1 MKGGLLMELK
11 HYPQLTVE
19 KITGEHTK
27 FYPYKINWII
37 SQLPLNQDQKDNIIQ
52 DLTNY
57 FNNYQDDLITTAN
70 IYNQLIN
77 VLTNHN
83 YYKAKEQVKDYHQ
96 KIQHEFKQATN
107 PVHKIDQLREG
118 DKNITNEN
126 ANKDSRVYST
136 QRDLLAGS
144 ASRAI
149 GLSMLPPLVAKA
161 HQRGDIHWHDLDYSP
176 FTTETNCCLP
186 NFRDMLQNGFK
197 LGNAWV
203 SSPKSIEVAVTLIS
217 EIITSIAGSQYGGQ
231 SCNRLDEV
239 LAPYAKLN
247 YDKHLKEAE
256 DWVEPDKQE
265 NFAKKRTIHD
275 ITNAMQSLEYNI
287 NMMMSTQGQTPF
299 VTVNFGLGTSWIE
312 REIQKAILNV
322 RIKGL
327 GRERRTAV
335 FPKLVFTL
343 KKGINLNPSDPNYD
357 IKQLAI
363 KCSTRRIYPDIL
375 NYDNI
380 VKITGSFKSPMG
392 AVAGNEMITWKDF
405 NGTHI
410 TNFKTFWN
418 EMANRYQVKPQLTN
432 GDDYYID
439 IPDKDLLQIKDS
451 HTDQIKFVN
460 IKRIINNQGR
470 TWKRIKFNN
479 GRYIECTPDHPF
491 EIKGRGRIEAQ
502 DLHVGDQINTSLTVP
517 SLNHH
522 YFNNNIAWLLG
533 ILICDGCLNENTESI
548 VSYNI
553 VGENEIQDRIVHM
566 YPTEKLRYKEHHRG
580 KRGDYKEL
588 TIKDKWLENKATSL
602 FHGVTKNNRQIPT
615 EIFNATT
622 TEREYFM
629 AGMIDAD
636 GYINNNEMCQ
646 IGSTNK
652 SLALGQLLLAQSLG
666 FPARMYVNHYSKTN
680 PRAVRYRI
688 EFSPNQSLVQ
698 KIACQKKQNHFQSH
712 INMNDIPC
720 TIEQIDTVDS
730 TVIKERAYDVT
741 TESDYFDVSGIV
753 SHNCR
758 SFLQGWINPETG
770 KDEEDGR
777 MNLGVVT
784 VNLPRIALEAHGD
797 QDLFWEIFNER
808 MAICHQAL
816 KYRIARCK
824 QAKPENA
831 PILFEYGA
839 FGRLKPDEDVDK
851 LFRNSR
857 ATVSLGYI
865 GLYEVNTTFY
875 GPNWEH
881 NPKAHAF
888 AELITKRMH
897 DLCAKWEDAEGYHYS
912 LYSTP
917 QHLGAFTE

>member
-27 FYPYKINWII
+27 FYPYKLNWII
-37 SQLPLNQDQKDNIIQ
+37 SQLPLNQDQKDTVIQ

-405 NGTHI
+405 NGIHV

-418 EMANRYQVKPQLTN
+418 EMANRYQVKPQLTD

-439 IPDKDLLQIKDS
+439 IPNKDLIQIKDS
-451 HTDQIKFVN
+451 HTGQIKFVN

-491 EIKGRGRIEAQ
+491 EIKDRGRIEAQ
-502 DLHVGDQINTSLTVP
+502 DLHIGDQISYSIPMNSQQFNDNNHQGYCTV
-517 SLNHH
+517 
-522 YFNNNIAWLLG
+522 
-533 ILICDGCLNENTESI
+533 
-548 VSYNI
+548 
-553 VGENEIQDRIVHM
+553 
-566 YPTEKLRYKEHHRG
+566 
-580 KRGDYKEL
+580 
-588 TIKDKWLENKATSL
+588 
-602 FHGVTKNNRQIPT
+602 
-615 EIFNATT
+615 
-622 TEREYFM
+622 
-629 AGMIDAD
+629 
-636 GYINNNEMCQ
+636 
-646 IGSTNK
+646 
-652 SLALGQLLLAQSLG
+652 
-666 FPARMYVNHYSKTN
+666 
-680 PRAVRYRI
+680 
-688 EFSPNQSLVQ
+688 
-698 KIACQKKQNHFQSH
+698 
-712 INMNDIPC
+712 
-720 TIEQIDTVDS
+720 EQINTIDS

-741 TESDYFDVSGIV
+741 TKSDYFDVSGIV

-808 MAICHQAL
+808 MTICHQAL

-897 DLCAKWEDAEGYHYS
+897 DLCAKWEDEEGYHYS

>member
-1 MKGGLLMELK
+1 MELK
-11 HYPQLTVE
+11 HYPQLTIE

-77 VLTNHN
+77 ILTNHN

-256 DWVEPDKQE
+256 DWVEPNKQE
-265 NFAKKRTIHD
+265 NFAKKRTIND

-405 NGTHI
+405 NSVHV

-418 EMANRYQVKPQLTN
+418 EMANRYQVKPQLTD

-502 DLHVGDQINTSLTVP
+502 DLHIGDQISYSIPMNNQQFNDNNHQGYCTV
-517 SLNHH
+517 
-522 YFNNNIAWLLG
+522 
-533 ILICDGCLNENTESI
+533 
-548 VSYNI
+548 
-553 VGENEIQDRIVHM
+553 
-566 YPTEKLRYKEHHRG
+566 
-580 KRGDYKEL
+580 
-588 TIKDKWLENKATSL
+588 
-602 FHGVTKNNRQIPT
+602 
-615 EIFNATT
+615 
-622 TEREYFM
+622 
-629 AGMIDAD
+629 
-636 GYINNNEMCQ
+636 
-646 IGSTNK
+646 
-652 SLALGQLLLAQSLG
+652 
-666 FPARMYVNHYSKTN
+666 
-680 PRAVRYRI
+680 
-688 EFSPNQSLVQ
+688 
-698 KIACQKKQNHFQSH
+698 
-712 INMNDIPC
+712 
-720 TIEQIDTVDS
+720 EQIDTVDS

-816 KYRIARCK
+816 KYRITRCK

-897 DLCAKWEDAEGYHYS
+897 DLCAKWEDEEGYHYS

-917 QHLGAFTE
+917 AEKLTDTFAQDDIAKFGKIKDITDKEYYTNSFH

>member
-27 FYPYKINWII
+27 FYPYKLNWII
-37 SQLPLNQDQKDNIIQ
+37 SQLPLNQDQKDTIIQ

-57 FNNYQDDLITTAN
+57 FNNYQDDLIPTAN

-83 YYKAKEQVKDYHQ
+83 YYKAKEQVKKYHQ

-327 GRERRTAV
+327 GRERRTAG

-392 AVAGNEMITWKDF
+392 
-405 NGTHI
+405 
-410 TNFKTFWN
+410 
-418 EMANRYQVKPQLTN
+418 
-432 GDDYYID
+432 
-439 IPDKDLLQIKDS
+439 
-451 HTDQIKFVN
+451 
-460 IKRIINNQGR
+460 
-470 TWKRIKFNN
+470 
-479 GRYIECTPDHPF
+479 
-491 EIKGRGRIEAQ
+491 
-502 DLHVGDQINTSLTVP
+502 
-517 SLNHH
+517 
-522 YFNNNIAWLLG
+522 
-533 ILICDGCLNENTESI
+533 
-548 VSYNI
+548 
-553 VGENEIQDRIVHM
+553 
-566 YPTEKLRYKEHHRG
+566 
-580 KRGDYKEL
+580 
-588 TIKDKWLENKATSL
+588 
-602 FHGVTKNNRQIPT
+602 
-615 EIFNATT
+615 
-622 TEREYFM
+622 
-629 AGMIDAD
+629 
-636 GYINNNEMCQ
+636 
-646 IGSTNK
+646 
-652 SLALGQLLLAQSLG
+652 
-666 FPARMYVNHYSKTN
+666 
-680 PRAVRYRI
+680 
-688 EFSPNQSLVQ
+688 
-698 KIACQKKQNHFQSH
+698 
-712 INMNDIPC
+712 
-720 TIEQIDTVDS
+720 
-730 TVIKERAYDVT
+730 
-741 TESDYFDVSGIV
+741 
-753 SHNCR
+753 CR

-897 DLCAKWEDAEGYHYS
+897 DLCAKWEDEEGYHYS

>member
-1 MKGGLLMELK
+1 MELK

-27 FYPYKINWII
+27 FYPYKLNWII
-37 SQLPLNQDQKDNIIQ
+37 SQLPLNQDQKDTVIQ

-405 NGTHI
+405 NGIHV

-418 EMANRYQVKPQLTN
+418 EMANRYQVKPQLTD

-439 IPDKDLLQIKDS
+439 IPNKDLIQIKDS
-451 HTDQIKFVN
+451 HTGQIKFVN

-491 EIKGRGRIEAQ
+491 EIKDRGRIEAQ
-502 DLHVGDQINTSLTVP
+502 DLHIGDQISYSIPMNSQQFNDNNHQGYCTV
-517 SLNHH
+517 
-522 YFNNNIAWLLG
+522 
-533 ILICDGCLNENTESI
+533 
-548 VSYNI
+548 
-553 VGENEIQDRIVHM
+553 
-566 YPTEKLRYKEHHRG
+566 
-580 KRGDYKEL
+580 
-588 TIKDKWLENKATSL
+588 
-602 FHGVTKNNRQIPT
+602 
-615 EIFNATT
+615 
-622 TEREYFM
+622 
-629 AGMIDAD
+629 
-636 GYINNNEMCQ
+636 
-646 IGSTNK
+646 
-652 SLALGQLLLAQSLG
+652 
-666 FPARMYVNHYSKTN
+666 
-680 PRAVRYRI
+680 
-688 EFSPNQSLVQ
+688 
-698 KIACQKKQNHFQSH
+698 
-712 INMNDIPC
+712 
-720 TIEQIDTVDS
+720 EQINTIDS

-741 TESDYFDVSGIV
+741 TKSDYFDVSGIV

-808 MAICHQAL
+808 MTICHQAL

-897 DLCAKWEDAEGYHYS
+897 DLCAKWEDEEGYHYS

>member
-1 MKGGLLMELK
+1 MELK

-27 FYPYKINWII
+27 FYPYKLNWII

-83 YYKAKEQVKDYHQ
+83 YYKAKEQVKNYHQ

-343 KKGINLNPSDPNYD
+343 KKGVNLNPSDPNYD

-405 NGTHI
+405 NGVHV

-418 EMANRYQVKPQLTN
+418 EMANRYQVKPQLTD

-451 HTDQIKFVN
+451 HTGQIKFVN

-491 EIKGRGRIEAQ
+491 EIKDRGRIEAQ
-502 DLHVGDQINTSLTVP
+502 DLHIGDQIN
-517 SLNHH
+517 
-522 YFNNNIAWLLG
+522 Y
-533 ILICDGCLNENTESI
+533 SI
-548 VSYNI
+548 
-553 VGENEIQDRIVHM
+553 
-566 YPTEKLRYKEHHRG
+566 P
-580 KRGDYKEL
+580 
-588 TIKDKWLENKATSL
+588 
-602 FHGVTKNNRQIPT
+602 
-615 EIFNATT
+615 
-622 TEREYFM
+622 
-629 AGMIDAD
+629 
-636 GYINNNEMCQ
+636 
-646 IGSTNK
+646 
-652 SLALGQLLLAQSLG
+652 
-666 FPARMYVNHYSKTN
+666 
-680 PRAVRYRI
+680 
-688 EFSPNQSLVQ
+688 
-698 KIACQKKQNHFQSH
+698 
-712 INMNDIPC
+712 MNDQQFNDNNHQGYC
-720 TIEQIDTVDS
+720 TVEQIDTVDS

-741 TESDYFDVSGIV
+741 TKSDYFDVSGIV

-888 AELITKRMH
+888 AELITKKMH
-897 DLCAKWEDAEGYHYS
+897 DLCAKWEDEEGYHYS

>member
-1 MKGGLLMELK
+1 MELK

-265 NFAKKRTIHD
+265 NFAKKRTVND

-392 AVAGNEMITWKDF
+392 
-405 NGTHI
+405 
-410 TNFKTFWN
+410 
-418 EMANRYQVKPQLTN
+418 
-432 GDDYYID
+432 
-439 IPDKDLLQIKDS
+439 
-451 HTDQIKFVN
+451 
-460 IKRIINNQGR
+460 
-470 TWKRIKFNN
+470 
-479 GRYIECTPDHPF
+479 
-491 EIKGRGRIEAQ
+491 
-502 DLHVGDQINTSLTVP
+502 
-517 SLNHH
+517 
-522 YFNNNIAWLLG
+522 
-533 ILICDGCLNENTESI
+533 
-548 VSYNI
+548 
-553 VGENEIQDRIVHM
+553 
-566 YPTEKLRYKEHHRG
+566 
-580 KRGDYKEL
+580 
-588 TIKDKWLENKATSL
+588 
-602 FHGVTKNNRQIPT
+602 
-615 EIFNATT
+615 
-622 TEREYFM
+622 
-629 AGMIDAD
+629 
-636 GYINNNEMCQ
+636 
-646 IGSTNK
+646 
-652 SLALGQLLLAQSLG
+652 
-666 FPARMYVNHYSKTN
+666 
-680 PRAVRYRI
+680 
-688 EFSPNQSLVQ
+688 
-698 KIACQKKQNHFQSH
+698 
-712 INMNDIPC
+712 
-720 TIEQIDTVDS
+720 
-730 TVIKERAYDVT
+730 
-741 TESDYFDVSGIV
+741 
-753 SHNCR
+753 CR

-808 MAICHQAL
+808 MAICHQAI

>member
-1 MKGGLLMELK
+1 MKGGSLMELK

-57 FNNYQDDLITTAN
+57 FNNYQDELITTAN

-410 TNFKTFWN
+410 TKFKTFWN
-418 EMANRYQVKPQLTN
+418 EMANRYQVKTQLTD

-491 EIKGRGRIEAQ
+491 EINGRGRIEAQ
-502 DLHVGDQINTSLTVP
+502 DLHVGDQISYSIPMNNQQFNDN
-517 SLNHH
+517 NH
-522 YFNNNIAWLLG
+522 
-533 ILICDGCLNENTESI
+533 
-548 VSYNI
+548 
-553 VGENEIQDRIVHM
+553 Q
-566 YPTEKLRYKEHHRG
+566 
-580 KRGDYKEL
+580 
-588 TIKDKWLENKATSL
+588 
-602 FHGVTKNNRQIPT
+602 
-615 EIFNATT
+615 
-622 TEREYFM
+622 
-629 AGMIDAD
+629 
-636 GYINNNEMCQ
+636 GY
-646 IGSTNK
+646 
-652 SLALGQLLLAQSLG
+652 
-666 FPARMYVNHYSKTN
+666 
-680 PRAVRYRI
+680 
-688 EFSPNQSLVQ
+688 
-698 KIACQKKQNHFQSH
+698 
-712 INMNDIPC
+712 C

-816 KYRIARCK
+816 KYRISRCK

-897 DLCAKWEDAEGYHYS
+897 DLCAKWEDEEGYHYS

>member
-1 MKGGLLMELK
+1 MELK

-27 FYPYKINWII
+27 FYPYKLNWII
-37 SQLPLNQDQKDNIIQ
+37 SQIPLNQDQKDTVIQ

-392 AVAGNEMITWKDF
+392 
-405 NGTHI
+405 
-410 TNFKTFWN
+410 
-418 EMANRYQVKPQLTN
+418 
-432 GDDYYID
+432 
-439 IPDKDLLQIKDS
+439 
-451 HTDQIKFVN
+451 
-460 IKRIINNQGR
+460 
-470 TWKRIKFNN
+470 
-479 GRYIECTPDHPF
+479 
-491 EIKGRGRIEAQ
+491 
-502 DLHVGDQINTSLTVP
+502 
-517 SLNHH
+517 
-522 YFNNNIAWLLG
+522 
-533 ILICDGCLNENTESI
+533 
-548 VSYNI
+548 
-553 VGENEIQDRIVHM
+553 
-566 YPTEKLRYKEHHRG
+566 
-580 KRGDYKEL
+580 
-588 TIKDKWLENKATSL
+588 
-602 FHGVTKNNRQIPT
+602 
-615 EIFNATT
+615 
-622 TEREYFM
+622 
-629 AGMIDAD
+629 
-636 GYINNNEMCQ
+636 
-646 IGSTNK
+646 
-652 SLALGQLLLAQSLG
+652 
-666 FPARMYVNHYSKTN
+666 
-680 PRAVRYRI
+680 
-688 EFSPNQSLVQ
+688 
-698 KIACQKKQNHFQSH
+698 
-712 INMNDIPC
+712 
-720 TIEQIDTVDS
+720 
-730 TVIKERAYDVT
+730 
-741 TESDYFDVSGIV
+741 
-753 SHNCR
+753 CR

-831 PILFEYGA
+831 PTLFEYGA

-897 DLCAKWEDAEGYHYS
+897 DLCAKWEDEEGYHYS

>member
-1 MKGGLLMELK
+1 MELK

-27 FYPYKINWII
+27 FYPYKLNWII
-37 SQLPLNQDQKDNIIQ
+37 SQLPLNQDQKDTVIQ

-343 KKGINLNPSDPNYD
+343 KKGVNLNPSDPNYD

-405 NGTHI
+405 NGVHV

-418 EMANRYQVKPQLTN
+418 EMANRYQVKPQLTD

-451 HTDQIKFVN
+451 HTGQLKFVN

-491 EIKGRGRIEAQ
+491 EIKDRGRIEAQ
-502 DLHVGDQINTSLTVP
+502 DLHIGDQISYSIPMNSQQFNDN
-517 SLNHH
+517 NH
-522 YFNNNIAWLLG
+522 
-533 ILICDGCLNENTESI
+533 
-548 VSYNI
+548 
-553 VGENEIQDRIVHM
+553 Q
-566 YPTEKLRYKEHHRG
+566 
-580 KRGDYKEL
+580 
-588 TIKDKWLENKATSL
+588 
-602 FHGVTKNNRQIPT
+602 
-615 EIFNATT
+615 
-622 TEREYFM
+622 
-629 AGMIDAD
+629 
-636 GYINNNEMCQ
+636 GY
-646 IGSTNK
+646 
-652 SLALGQLLLAQSLG
+652 
-666 FPARMYVNHYSKTN
+666 
-680 PRAVRYRI
+680 
-688 EFSPNQSLVQ
+688 
-698 KIACQKKQNHFQSH
+698 
-712 INMNDIPC
+712 C

-730 TVIKERAYDVT
+730 AVIKERAYDVT

-897 DLCAKWEDAEGYHYS
+897 DLCAKWEDEEGYHYS

>member
-1 MKGGLLMELK
+1 MELK

-37 SQLPLNQDQKDNIIQ
+37 SQLPLSQDQKDNIIQ

-363 KCSTRRIYPDIL
+363 KCSTCRIYPDIL

-405 NGTHI
+405 NGVHI

-451 HTDQIKFVN
+451 HTGQIKFVN

-491 EIKGRGRIEAQ
+491 EINGRGRIEAQ
-502 DLHVGDQINTSLTVP
+502 DLHIGDQISYSIPMNNQQFNDN
-517 SLNHH
+517 NH
-522 YFNNNIAWLLG
+522 
-533 ILICDGCLNENTESI
+533 
-548 VSYNI
+548 
-553 VGENEIQDRIVHM
+553 Q
-566 YPTEKLRYKEHHRG
+566 
-580 KRGDYKEL
+580 
-588 TIKDKWLENKATSL
+588 
-602 FHGVTKNNRQIPT
+602 
-615 EIFNATT
+615 
-622 TEREYFM
+622 
-629 AGMIDAD
+629 
-636 GYINNNEMCQ
+636 GY
-646 IGSTNK
+646 
-652 SLALGQLLLAQSLG
+652 
-666 FPARMYVNHYSKTN
+666 
-680 PRAVRYRI
+680 
-688 EFSPNQSLVQ
+688 
-698 KIACQKKQNHFQSH
+698 
-712 INMNDIPC
+712 C

-741 TESDYFDVSGIV
+741 TESDYFDVSSIV

-784 VNLPRIALEAHGD
+784 VNLPRIALEAHGN

-897 DLCAKWEDAEGYHYS
+897 DLCAKWEDEEGYHYS

-917 QHLGAFTE
+917 QHLGGFTE

>member
-1 MKGGLLMELK
+1 MELK

-37 SQLPLNQDQKDNIIQ
+37 SQLPLSQDQKDNIIQ

-405 NGTHI
+405 NGVHI

-451 HTDQIKFVN
+451 HTGQIKFVN

-491 EIKGRGRIEAQ
+491 EINGRGRIEAQ
-502 DLHVGDQINTSLTVP
+502 DLHIGDQISYSIPMNNQQFNDN
-517 SLNHH
+517 NH
-522 YFNNNIAWLLG
+522 
-533 ILICDGCLNENTESI
+533 
-548 VSYNI
+548 
-553 VGENEIQDRIVHM
+553 Q
-566 YPTEKLRYKEHHRG
+566 
-580 KRGDYKEL
+580 
-588 TIKDKWLENKATSL
+588 
-602 FHGVTKNNRQIPT
+602 
-615 EIFNATT
+615 
-622 TEREYFM
+622 
-629 AGMIDAD
+629 
-636 GYINNNEMCQ
+636 GY
-646 IGSTNK
+646 
-652 SLALGQLLLAQSLG
+652 
-666 FPARMYVNHYSKTN
+666 
-680 PRAVRYRI
+680 
-688 EFSPNQSLVQ
+688 
-698 KIACQKKQNHFQSH
+698 
-712 INMNDIPC
+712 C

-730 TVIKERAYDVT
+730 TVIKKRAYDVT
-741 TESDYFDVSGIV
+741 TESDYFDVSSIV

-784 VNLPRIALEAHGD
+784 VNLPRIALEAHGN

-897 DLCAKWEDAEGYHYS
+897 DLCAKWEDKEGYHYS

>member
-1 MKGGLLMELK
+1 MELK

-27 FYPYKINWII
+27 FYPYKLNWVI

-77 VLTNHN
+77 TLTNHN
-83 YYKAKEQVKDYHQ
+83 YYKAKKQVKDYHQ

-343 KKGINLNPSDPNYD
+343 KKGVNLNPSDPNYD

-405 NGTHI
+405 NGVHV

-418 EMANRYQVKPQLTN
+418 EMANHYQVKPQLTD

-451 HTDQIKFVN
+451 HTGQIKFVN

-491 EIKGRGRIEAQ
+491 EIKDRGRIEAQ
-502 DLHVGDQINTSLTVP
+502 DLHIGDQIN
-517 SLNHH
+517 
-522 YFNNNIAWLLG
+522 Y
-533 ILICDGCLNENTESI
+533 SI
-548 VSYNI
+548 
-553 VGENEIQDRIVHM
+553 
-566 YPTEKLRYKEHHRG
+566 P
-580 KRGDYKEL
+580 
-588 TIKDKWLENKATSL
+588 
-602 FHGVTKNNRQIPT
+602 
-615 EIFNATT
+615 
-622 TEREYFM
+622 
-629 AGMIDAD
+629 
-636 GYINNNEMCQ
+636 
-646 IGSTNK
+646 
-652 SLALGQLLLAQSLG
+652 
-666 FPARMYVNHYSKTN
+666 
-680 PRAVRYRI
+680 
-688 EFSPNQSLVQ
+688 
-698 KIACQKKQNHFQSH
+698 
-712 INMNDIPC
+712 MNDQQFNDNNHQGYC

-897 DLCAKWEDAEGYHYS
+897 DLCAKWEDEEGYHYS

-917 QHLGAFTE
+917 HHLGAFTE

>member
-1 MKGGLLMELK
+1 MELK

-27 FYPYKINWII
+27 FYPYKLNWII
-37 SQLPLNQDQKDNIIQ
+37 SQIPLNQDQKDTVIQ

-405 NGTHI
+405 NGAHV

-418 EMANRYQVKPQLTN
+418 EMANRYQVKPQLTD

-451 HTDQIKFVN
+451 HTGQIKFVN

-491 EIKGRGRIEAQ
+491 EIKDRGRIEAQ
-502 DLHVGDQINTSLTVP
+502 DLHVGDQISYSIPMNNQQFNDN
-517 SLNHH
+517 NH
-522 YFNNNIAWLLG
+522 
-533 ILICDGCLNENTESI
+533 
-548 VSYNI
+548 
-553 VGENEIQDRIVHM
+553 Q
-566 YPTEKLRYKEHHRG
+566 
-580 KRGDYKEL
+580 
-588 TIKDKWLENKATSL
+588 
-602 FHGVTKNNRQIPT
+602 
-615 EIFNATT
+615 
-622 TEREYFM
+622 
-629 AGMIDAD
+629 
-636 GYINNNEMCQ
+636 GY
-646 IGSTNK
+646 
-652 SLALGQLLLAQSLG
+652 
-666 FPARMYVNHYSKTN
+666 
-680 PRAVRYRI
+680 
-688 EFSPNQSLVQ
+688 
-698 KIACQKKQNHFQSH
+698 
-712 INMNDIPC
+712 C

-897 DLCAKWEDAEGYHYS
+897 DLCAKWEDEEGYHYS

>member
-1 MKGGLLMELK
+1 MKGGFLMEIK

-27 FYPYKINWII
+27 FYPYKLNWII

-405 NGTHI
+405 NGVHV

-418 EMANRYQVKPQLTN
+418 EMANRYQVKPQLTD

-451 HTDQIKFVN
+451 HTGQIKFVN

-491 EIKGRGRIEAQ
+491 EIKDRGRIEAQ
-502 DLHVGDQINTSLTVP
+502 DLHIGDQINYSIPMNNQQFNDNNHQGYCTV
-517 SLNHH
+517 
-522 YFNNNIAWLLG
+522 
-533 ILICDGCLNENTESI
+533 
-548 VSYNI
+548 
-553 VGENEIQDRIVHM
+553 
-566 YPTEKLRYKEHHRG
+566 
-580 KRGDYKEL
+580 
-588 TIKDKWLENKATSL
+588 
-602 FHGVTKNNRQIPT
+602 
-615 EIFNATT
+615 
-622 TEREYFM
+622 
-629 AGMIDAD
+629 
-636 GYINNNEMCQ
+636 
-646 IGSTNK
+646 
-652 SLALGQLLLAQSLG
+652 
-666 FPARMYVNHYSKTN
+666 
-680 PRAVRYRI
+680 
-688 EFSPNQSLVQ
+688 
-698 KIACQKKQNHFQSH
+698 
-712 INMNDIPC
+712 
-720 TIEQIDTVDS
+720 EQIDTVDS

-784 VNLPRIALEAHGD
+784 VNLPRIALEAHGN

-897 DLCAKWEDAEGYHYS
+897 DLCTKWEAEEGYHYS

-917 QHLGAFTE
+917 AEKLTDTFAQDDIAKFGKIKDITDKEYYTNSFH

>member
-27 FYPYKINWII
+27 FYPYKLNWII

-57 FNNYQDDLITTAN
+57 FNNYQDDLVTTAN

-405 NGTHI
+405 NGIHI

-418 EMANRYQVKPQLTN
+418 EMANRYQVKPQLTD

-451 HTDQIKFVN
+451 HTGQIKFVN

-491 EIKGRGRIEAQ
+491 EIKDRGRIEAQ
-502 DLHVGDQINTSLTVP
+502 DLYISDQISYSIPMNNQQFNDN
-517 SLNHH
+517 NH
-522 YFNNNIAWLLG
+522 
-533 ILICDGCLNENTESI
+533 
-548 VSYNI
+548 
-553 VGENEIQDRIVHM
+553 Q
-566 YPTEKLRYKEHHRG
+566 
-580 KRGDYKEL
+580 
-588 TIKDKWLENKATSL
+588 
-602 FHGVTKNNRQIPT
+602 
-615 EIFNATT
+615 
-622 TEREYFM
+622 
-629 AGMIDAD
+629 
-636 GYINNNEMCQ
+636 GY
-646 IGSTNK
+646 
-652 SLALGQLLLAQSLG
+652 
-666 FPARMYVNHYSKTN
+666 
-680 PRAVRYRI
+680 
-688 EFSPNQSLVQ
+688 
-698 KIACQKKQNHFQSH
+698 
-712 INMNDIPC
+712 C

-897 DLCAKWEDAEGYHYS
+897 DLCAKWEDEEGYHYS

>member
-83 YYKAKEQVKDYHQ
+83 YYKAKEQVKNYHQ

-327 GRERRTAV
+327 GRERRTTV

-357 IKQLAI
+357 IKKLAI

-405 NGTHI
+405 NDVHV

-418 EMANRYQVKPQLTN
+418 EMANRYQVKPQLTD

-451 HTDQIKFVN
+451 HTGQIKFVN

-491 EIKGRGRIEAQ
+491 EIKDRGRIEAQ
-502 DLHVGDQINTSLTVP
+502 DLHIGDQISYSIPMNSQQFNDN
-517 SLNHH
+517 NH
-522 YFNNNIAWLLG
+522 
-533 ILICDGCLNENTESI
+533 
-548 VSYNI
+548 
-553 VGENEIQDRIVHM
+553 Q
-566 YPTEKLRYKEHHRG
+566 
-580 KRGDYKEL
+580 
-588 TIKDKWLENKATSL
+588 
-602 FHGVTKNNRQIPT
+602 
-615 EIFNATT
+615 
-622 TEREYFM
+622 
-629 AGMIDAD
+629 
-636 GYINNNEMCQ
+636 GY
-646 IGSTNK
+646 
-652 SLALGQLLLAQSLG
+652 
-666 FPARMYVNHYSKTN
+666 
-680 PRAVRYRI
+680 
-688 EFSPNQSLVQ
+688 
-698 KIACQKKQNHFQSH
+698 
-712 INMNDIPC
+712 C
-720 TIEQIDTVDS
+720 TIEQIDTVNS

-897 DLCAKWEDAEGYHYS
+897 DLCAKWEDEEGYHYS

>member
-1 MKGGLLMELK
+1 MELK

-37 SQLPLNQDQKDNIIQ
+37 SQLPLSQDQKDNIIQ

-107 PVHKIDQLREG
+107 PIHKIDQLREG

-265 NFAKKRTIHD
+265 SFAKKRTIHD

-418 EMANRYQVKPQLTN
+418 EIANRYQVKSQLTD

-451 HTDQIKFVN
+451 HNGQIKFVN
-460 IKRIINNQGR
+460 IKRIINNQSR

-479 GRYIECTPDHPF
+479 DRYIECTPDHPF

-502 DLHVGDQINTSLTVP
+502 DLHVGDQISYSIPMNNQQFNDN
-517 SLNHH
+517 NH
-522 YFNNNIAWLLG
+522 
-533 ILICDGCLNENTESI
+533 
-548 VSYNI
+548 
-553 VGENEIQDRIVHM
+553 Q
-566 YPTEKLRYKEHHRG
+566 
-580 KRGDYKEL
+580 
-588 TIKDKWLENKATSL
+588 
-602 FHGVTKNNRQIPT
+602 
-615 EIFNATT
+615 
-622 TEREYFM
+622 
-629 AGMIDAD
+629 
-636 GYINNNEMCQ
+636 GY
-646 IGSTNK
+646 
-652 SLALGQLLLAQSLG
+652 
-666 FPARMYVNHYSKTN
+666 
-680 PRAVRYRI
+680 
-688 EFSPNQSLVQ
+688 
-698 KIACQKKQNHFQSH
+698 
-712 INMNDIPC
+712 C

-897 DLCAKWEDAEGYHYS
+897 DLCAKWEDEEGYHYS

-917 QHLGAFTE
+917 AEKLTDTFAQDDIAKFGKIKDITDKEYYTNSFH

>member
-1 MKGGLLMELK
+1 MELK

-27 FYPYKINWII
+27 FYPYKLNWVI

-77 VLTNHN
+77 ALTNHN

-343 KKGINLNPSDPNYD
+343 KKGVNLNPSDPNYD

-392 AVAGNEMITWKDF
+392 
-405 NGTHI
+405 
-410 TNFKTFWN
+410 
-418 EMANRYQVKPQLTN
+418 
-432 GDDYYID
+432 
-439 IPDKDLLQIKDS
+439 
-451 HTDQIKFVN
+451 
-460 IKRIINNQGR
+460 
-470 TWKRIKFNN
+470 
-479 GRYIECTPDHPF
+479 
-491 EIKGRGRIEAQ
+491 
-502 DLHVGDQINTSLTVP
+502 
-517 SLNHH
+517 
-522 YFNNNIAWLLG
+522 
-533 ILICDGCLNENTESI
+533 
-548 VSYNI
+548 
-553 VGENEIQDRIVHM
+553 
-566 YPTEKLRYKEHHRG
+566 
-580 KRGDYKEL
+580 
-588 TIKDKWLENKATSL
+588 
-602 FHGVTKNNRQIPT
+602 
-615 EIFNATT
+615 
-622 TEREYFM
+622 
-629 AGMIDAD
+629 
-636 GYINNNEMCQ
+636 
-646 IGSTNK
+646 
-652 SLALGQLLLAQSLG
+652 
-666 FPARMYVNHYSKTN
+666 
-680 PRAVRYRI
+680 
-688 EFSPNQSLVQ
+688 
-698 KIACQKKQNHFQSH
+698 
-712 INMNDIPC
+712 
-720 TIEQIDTVDS
+720 
-730 TVIKERAYDVT
+730 
-741 TESDYFDVSGIV
+741 
-753 SHNCR
+753 CR

-784 VNLPRIALEAHGD
+784 VNLPRIALEAHGN

-816 KYRIARCK
+816 KYRITRCK

-888 AELITKRMH
+888 AELITKKMH
-897 DLCAKWEDAEGYHYS
+897 DLCAKWEDEEGYHYS

>member
-1 MKGGLLMELK
+1 MELK

-343 KKGINLNPSDPNYD
+343 KKGVNLNPSDPNYD

-405 NGTHI
+405 NGVHV

-418 EMANRYQVKPQLTN
+418 EMANRYQVKPQLTD

-451 HTDQIKFVN
+451 HTGQIKFVN

-491 EIKGRGRIEAQ
+491 EIKDRGRIEAQ
-502 DLHVGDQINTSLTVP
+502 DLHIGDQISYSIPMNSQQFNDN
-517 SLNHH
+517 NHQG
-522 YFNNNIAWLLG
+522 Y
-533 ILICDGCLNENTESI
+533 C
-548 VSYNI
+548 
-553 VGENEIQDRIVHM
+553 
-566 YPTEKLRYKEHHRG
+566 
-580 KRGDYKEL
+580 
-588 TIKDKWLENKATSL
+588 
-602 FHGVTKNNRQIPT
+602 
-615 EIFNATT
+615 TT
-622 TEREYFM
+622 
-629 AGMIDAD
+629 
-636 GYINNNEMCQ
+636 
-646 IGSTNK
+646 
-652 SLALGQLLLAQSLG
+652 
-666 FPARMYVNHYSKTN
+666 
-680 PRAVRYRI
+680 
-688 EFSPNQSLVQ
+688 
-698 KIACQKKQNHFQSH
+698 
-712 INMNDIPC
+712 
-720 TIEQIDTVDS
+720 EQIDTVDS
-730 TVIKERAYDVT
+730 AVIKERAYDVT

-851 LFRNSR
+851 LFCNSR

-865 GLYEVNTTFY
+865 GLCEVNTTFY

-897 DLCAKWEDAEGYHYS
+897 DLCAKWEDEEGYHYS

>member
-1 MKGGLLMELK
+1 MELK
-11 HYPQLTVE
+11 HYPQLTIE

-27 FYPYKINWII
+27 FYPYKLNWVI

-77 VLTNHN
+77 ALTNHN
-83 YYKAKEQVKDYHQ
+83 YYKAKEQVTDYHQ

-343 KKGINLNPSDPNYD
+343 KKGVNLNPSDPNYD

-405 NGTHI
+405 NGVHV

-418 EMANRYQVKPQLTN
+418 EMANLYQVKSQLTD

-439 IPDKDLLQIKDS
+439 IPNKDLLQIKDS
-451 HTDQIKFVN
+451 HTGQIKFVN

-502 DLHVGDQINTSLTVP
+502 DLHIGDQISYSIPMNSQQFNDN
-517 SLNHH
+517 NHQG
-522 YFNNNIAWLLG
+522 Y
-533 ILICDGCLNENTESI
+533 C
-548 VSYNI
+548 
-553 VGENEIQDRIVHM
+553 
-566 YPTEKLRYKEHHRG
+566 
-580 KRGDYKEL
+580 
-588 TIKDKWLENKATSL
+588 TIK
-602 FHGVTKNNRQIPT
+602 
-615 EIFNATT
+615 
-622 TEREYFM
+622 
-629 AGMIDAD
+629 
-636 GYINNNEMCQ
+636 
-646 IGSTNK
+646 
-652 SLALGQLLLAQSLG
+652 
-666 FPARMYVNHYSKTN
+666 
-680 PRAVRYRI
+680 
-688 EFSPNQSLVQ
+688 
-698 KIACQKKQNHFQSH
+698 
-712 INMNDIPC
+712 
-720 TIEQIDTVDS
+720 QIDTVDS

-839 FGRLKPDEDVDK
+839 FGRLKPNEDVDK

-888 AELITKRMH
+888 AELITKKMH
-897 DLCAKWEDAEGYHYS
+897 DLCAKWEDEEGYHYS

>member
-27 FYPYKINWII
+27 FYPYKLNWII
-37 SQLPLNQDQKDNIIQ
+37 SQLPLNQDQKDTVIQ
-52 DLTNY
+52 DLNNY
-57 FNNYQDDLITTAN
+57 FNNYQDNLITTAN

-186 NFRDMLQNGFK
+186 NFRNMLQNGFK

-265 NFAKKRTIHD
+265 NFAKKRTIQD

-299 VTVNFGLGTSWIE
+299 VTINFGLGTSWIE

-343 KKGINLNPSDPNYD
+343 KKGVNLNPSDPNYD

-392 AVAGNEMITWKDF
+392 AVAGNEIITWKDF
-405 NGTHI
+405 NGVHV

-418 EMANRYQVKPQLTN
+418 EMANRYQVKPQLTD

-451 HTDQIKFVN
+451 HTGQIKFVN

-491 EIKGRGRIEAQ
+491 EIKDRGRIEAQ
-502 DLHVGDQINTSLTVP
+502 DLHIGDQISYSIPMNSQQFNDN
-517 SLNHH
+517 NH
-522 YFNNNIAWLLG
+522 
-533 ILICDGCLNENTESI
+533 
-548 VSYNI
+548 
-553 VGENEIQDRIVHM
+553 Q
-566 YPTEKLRYKEHHRG
+566 
-580 KRGDYKEL
+580 
-588 TIKDKWLENKATSL
+588 
-602 FHGVTKNNRQIPT
+602 
-615 EIFNATT
+615 
-622 TEREYFM
+622 
-629 AGMIDAD
+629 
-636 GYINNNEMCQ
+636 GY
-646 IGSTNK
+646 
-652 SLALGQLLLAQSLG
+652 
-666 FPARMYVNHYSKTN
+666 
-680 PRAVRYRI
+680 
-688 EFSPNQSLVQ
+688 
-698 KIACQKKQNHFQSH
+698 
-712 INMNDIPC
+712 C

-730 TVIKERAYDVT
+730 AVIKERAYDVT
-741 TESDYFDVSGIV
+741 TKSDYFDVSGIV

-888 AELITKRMH
+888 AELITKKMH
-897 DLCAKWEDAEGYHYS
+897 DLCAKWEDEEGYHYS

>member
-1 MKGGLLMELK
+1 MEIK

-27 FYPYKINWII
+27 FYPYKLNWII

-405 NGTHI
+405 NGVHV

-418 EMANRYQVKPQLTN
+418 EMANRYQVKPQLTD

-451 HTDQIKFVN
+451 HTGQIKFVN

-491 EIKGRGRIEAQ
+491 EIKDRGRIEAQ
-502 DLHVGDQINTSLTVP
+502 DLHIGDQINYSIPMNNQQFNDNNHQGYCTV
-517 SLNHH
+517 
-522 YFNNNIAWLLG
+522 
-533 ILICDGCLNENTESI
+533 
-548 VSYNI
+548 
-553 VGENEIQDRIVHM
+553 
-566 YPTEKLRYKEHHRG
+566 
-580 KRGDYKEL
+580 
-588 TIKDKWLENKATSL
+588 
-602 FHGVTKNNRQIPT
+602 
-615 EIFNATT
+615 
-622 TEREYFM
+622 
-629 AGMIDAD
+629 
-636 GYINNNEMCQ
+636 
-646 IGSTNK
+646 
-652 SLALGQLLLAQSLG
+652 
-666 FPARMYVNHYSKTN
+666 
-680 PRAVRYRI
+680 
-688 EFSPNQSLVQ
+688 
-698 KIACQKKQNHFQSH
+698 
-712 INMNDIPC
+712 
-720 TIEQIDTVDS
+720 EQIDTVDS

-784 VNLPRIALEAHGD
+784 VNLPRIALEAHGN

-897 DLCAKWEDAEGYHYS
+897 DLCTKWEAEEGYHYS

-917 QHLGAFTE
+917 AEKLTDTFAQDDIAKFGKIKDITDKEYYTNSFH

>member
-11 HYPQLTVE
+11 HYPQLNVE

-27 FYPYKINWII
+27 FYPYKLNWVI

-77 VLTNHN
+77 ALTNHN
-83 YYKAKEQVKDYHQ
+83 YYKAKEQVTDYHQ

-343 KKGINLNPSDPNYD
+343 KKGVNLNPSDPNYD

-405 NGTHI
+405 NGVHV

-418 EMANRYQVKPQLTN
+418 EMANLYQVKSQLTD

-451 HTDQIKFVN
+451 HTGQIKFVN

-479 GRYIECTPDHPF
+479 SRYIECTPDHPF

-502 DLHVGDQINTSLTVP
+502 DLHIGDQISYSIPMNSQQFNDN
-517 SLNHH
+517 NHQG
-522 YFNNNIAWLLG
+522 Y
-533 ILICDGCLNENTESI
+533 C
-548 VSYNI
+548 
-553 VGENEIQDRIVHM
+553 
-566 YPTEKLRYKEHHRG
+566 
-580 KRGDYKEL
+580 
-588 TIKDKWLENKATSL
+588 TIK
-602 FHGVTKNNRQIPT
+602 
-615 EIFNATT
+615 
-622 TEREYFM
+622 
-629 AGMIDAD
+629 
-636 GYINNNEMCQ
+636 
-646 IGSTNK
+646 
-652 SLALGQLLLAQSLG
+652 
-666 FPARMYVNHYSKTN
+666 
-680 PRAVRYRI
+680 
-688 EFSPNQSLVQ
+688 
-698 KIACQKKQNHFQSH
+698 
-712 INMNDIPC
+712 
-720 TIEQIDTVDS
+720 QIDTVDS

-839 FGRLKPDEDVDK
+839 FGRLKPNEDVDK

-888 AELITKRMH
+888 AELITKKMH
-897 DLCAKWEDAEGYHYS
+897 DLCAKWEDEEGYHYS

>member
-27 FYPYKINWII
+27 FYPYKLNWVI

-77 VLTNHN
+77 ALTNHN
-83 YYKAKEQVKDYHQ
+83 YYKAKEQVTDYHQ

-343 KKGINLNPSDPNYD
+343 KKGVNLNPSDPNYD

-392 AVAGNEMITWKDF
+392 
-405 NGTHI
+405 
-410 TNFKTFWN
+410 
-418 EMANRYQVKPQLTN
+418 
-432 GDDYYID
+432 
-439 IPDKDLLQIKDS
+439 
-451 HTDQIKFVN
+451 
-460 IKRIINNQGR
+460 
-470 TWKRIKFNN
+470 
-479 GRYIECTPDHPF
+479 
-491 EIKGRGRIEAQ
+491 
-502 DLHVGDQINTSLTVP
+502 
-517 SLNHH
+517 
-522 YFNNNIAWLLG
+522 
-533 ILICDGCLNENTESI
+533 
-548 VSYNI
+548 
-553 VGENEIQDRIVHM
+553 
-566 YPTEKLRYKEHHRG
+566 
-580 KRGDYKEL
+580 
-588 TIKDKWLENKATSL
+588 
-602 FHGVTKNNRQIPT
+602 
-615 EIFNATT
+615 
-622 TEREYFM
+622 
-629 AGMIDAD
+629 
-636 GYINNNEMCQ
+636 
-646 IGSTNK
+646 
-652 SLALGQLLLAQSLG
+652 
-666 FPARMYVNHYSKTN
+666 
-680 PRAVRYRI
+680 
-688 EFSPNQSLVQ
+688 
-698 KIACQKKQNHFQSH
+698 
-712 INMNDIPC
+712 
-720 TIEQIDTVDS
+720 
-730 TVIKERAYDVT
+730 
-741 TESDYFDVSGIV
+741 
-753 SHNCR
+753 CR

-808 MAICHQAL
+808 MVICHQAL

-897 DLCAKWEDAEGYHYS
+897 DLCAKWEDEEGYHYS

>member
-1 MKGGLLMELK
+1 MKGGSLMELK

-265 NFAKKRTIHD
+265 NFAKKRTVND

-392 AVAGNEMITWKDF
+392 
-405 NGTHI
+405 
-410 TNFKTFWN
+410 
-418 EMANRYQVKPQLTN
+418 
-432 GDDYYID
+432 
-439 IPDKDLLQIKDS
+439 
-451 HTDQIKFVN
+451 
-460 IKRIINNQGR
+460 
-470 TWKRIKFNN
+470 
-479 GRYIECTPDHPF
+479 
-491 EIKGRGRIEAQ
+491 
-502 DLHVGDQINTSLTVP
+502 
-517 SLNHH
+517 
-522 YFNNNIAWLLG
+522 
-533 ILICDGCLNENTESI
+533 
-548 VSYNI
+548 
-553 VGENEIQDRIVHM
+553 
-566 YPTEKLRYKEHHRG
+566 
-580 KRGDYKEL
+580 
-588 TIKDKWLENKATSL
+588 
-602 FHGVTKNNRQIPT
+602 
-615 EIFNATT
+615 
-622 TEREYFM
+622 
-629 AGMIDAD
+629 
-636 GYINNNEMCQ
+636 
-646 IGSTNK
+646 
-652 SLALGQLLLAQSLG
+652 
-666 FPARMYVNHYSKTN
+666 
-680 PRAVRYRI
+680 
-688 EFSPNQSLVQ
+688 
-698 KIACQKKQNHFQSH
+698 
-712 INMNDIPC
+712 
-720 TIEQIDTVDS
+720 
-730 TVIKERAYDVT
+730 
-741 TESDYFDVSGIV
+741 
-753 SHNCR
+753 CR

-808 MAICHQAL
+808 MAICHQAI

>member
-1 MKGGLLMELK
+1 MELK

-27 FYPYKINWII
+27 FYPYKLNWII
-37 SQLPLNQDQKDNIIQ
+37 SQLPLNQDQKDTIIQ

-392 AVAGNEMITWKDF
+392 
-405 NGTHI
+405 
-410 TNFKTFWN
+410 
-418 EMANRYQVKPQLTN
+418 
-432 GDDYYID
+432 
-439 IPDKDLLQIKDS
+439 
-451 HTDQIKFVN
+451 
-460 IKRIINNQGR
+460 
-470 TWKRIKFNN
+470 
-479 GRYIECTPDHPF
+479 
-491 EIKGRGRIEAQ
+491 
-502 DLHVGDQINTSLTVP
+502 
-517 SLNHH
+517 
-522 YFNNNIAWLLG
+522 
-533 ILICDGCLNENTESI
+533 
-548 VSYNI
+548 
-553 VGENEIQDRIVHM
+553 
-566 YPTEKLRYKEHHRG
+566 
-580 KRGDYKEL
+580 
-588 TIKDKWLENKATSL
+588 
-602 FHGVTKNNRQIPT
+602 
-615 EIFNATT
+615 
-622 TEREYFM
+622 
-629 AGMIDAD
+629 
-636 GYINNNEMCQ
+636 
-646 IGSTNK
+646 
-652 SLALGQLLLAQSLG
+652 
-666 FPARMYVNHYSKTN
+666 
-680 PRAVRYRI
+680 
-688 EFSPNQSLVQ
+688 
-698 KIACQKKQNHFQSH
+698 
-712 INMNDIPC
+712 
-720 TIEQIDTVDS
+720 
-730 TVIKERAYDVT
+730 
-741 TESDYFDVSGIV
+741 
-753 SHNCR
+753 CR

-784 VNLPRIALEAHGD
+784 VNLPRIALEAHGN

-824 QAKPENA
+824 QAKSENA

-897 DLCAKWEDAEGYHYS
+897 DLCAKWEDEEGYHYS

>member
-1 MKGGLLMELK
+1 MELK

-149 GLSMLPPLVAKA
+149 GLLMLPPLVAKA

-392 AVAGNEMITWKDF
+392 
-405 NGTHI
+405 
-410 TNFKTFWN
+410 
-418 EMANRYQVKPQLTN
+418 
-432 GDDYYID
+432 
-439 IPDKDLLQIKDS
+439 
-451 HTDQIKFVN
+451 
-460 IKRIINNQGR
+460 
-470 TWKRIKFNN
+470 
-479 GRYIECTPDHPF
+479 
-491 EIKGRGRIEAQ
+491 
-502 DLHVGDQINTSLTVP
+502 
-517 SLNHH
+517 
-522 YFNNNIAWLLG
+522 
-533 ILICDGCLNENTESI
+533 
-548 VSYNI
+548 
-553 VGENEIQDRIVHM
+553 
-566 YPTEKLRYKEHHRG
+566 
-580 KRGDYKEL
+580 
-588 TIKDKWLENKATSL
+588 
-602 FHGVTKNNRQIPT
+602 
-615 EIFNATT
+615 
-622 TEREYFM
+622 
-629 AGMIDAD
+629 
-636 GYINNNEMCQ
+636 
-646 IGSTNK
+646 
-652 SLALGQLLLAQSLG
+652 
-666 FPARMYVNHYSKTN
+666 
-680 PRAVRYRI
+680 
-688 EFSPNQSLVQ
+688 
-698 KIACQKKQNHFQSH
+698 
-712 INMNDIPC
+712 
-720 TIEQIDTVDS
+720 
-730 TVIKERAYDVT
+730 
-741 TESDYFDVSGIV
+741 
-753 SHNCR
+753 CR

-797 QDLFWEIFNER
+797 QNLFWEIFNER

-897 DLCAKWEDAEGYHYS
+897 DLCAKWEDEEGYHYS

>member
-1 MKGGLLMELK
+1 MELK

-27 FYPYKINWII
+27 FYPYKLNWII
-37 SQLPLNQDQKDNIIQ
+37 SQLPLNQDQKDTIIQ

-392 AVAGNEMITWKDF
+392 
-405 NGTHI
+405 
-410 TNFKTFWN
+410 
-418 EMANRYQVKPQLTN
+418 
-432 GDDYYID
+432 
-439 IPDKDLLQIKDS
+439 
-451 HTDQIKFVN
+451 
-460 IKRIINNQGR
+460 
-470 TWKRIKFNN
+470 
-479 GRYIECTPDHPF
+479 
-491 EIKGRGRIEAQ
+491 
-502 DLHVGDQINTSLTVP
+502 
-517 SLNHH
+517 
-522 YFNNNIAWLLG
+522 
-533 ILICDGCLNENTESI
+533 
-548 VSYNI
+548 
-553 VGENEIQDRIVHM
+553 
-566 YPTEKLRYKEHHRG
+566 
-580 KRGDYKEL
+580 
-588 TIKDKWLENKATSL
+588 
-602 FHGVTKNNRQIPT
+602 
-615 EIFNATT
+615 
-622 TEREYFM
+622 
-629 AGMIDAD
+629 
-636 GYINNNEMCQ
+636 
-646 IGSTNK
+646 
-652 SLALGQLLLAQSLG
+652 
-666 FPARMYVNHYSKTN
+666 
-680 PRAVRYRI
+680 
-688 EFSPNQSLVQ
+688 
-698 KIACQKKQNHFQSH
+698 
-712 INMNDIPC
+712 
-720 TIEQIDTVDS
+720 
-730 TVIKERAYDVT
+730 
-741 TESDYFDVSGIV
+741 
-753 SHNCR
+753 CR

-897 DLCAKWEDAEGYHYS
+897 DLCAKWEDEEGYHYS

>member
-37 SQLPLNQDQKDNIIQ
+37 SQLPLSQDQKDNIIQ

-312 REIQKAILNV
+312 HEIQKAILNV

-405 NGTHI
+405 NGAHV

-418 EMANRYQVKPQLTN
+418 EMANRYQVKPQLTD

-451 HTDQIKFVN
+451 HTGQIKFVN

-502 DLHVGDQINTSLTVP
+502 DLHIGDQINYSIP
-517 SLNHH
+517 MNNQQFNDNNH
-522 YFNNNIAWLLG
+522 
-533 ILICDGCLNENTESI
+533 
-548 VSYNI
+548 
-553 VGENEIQDRIVHM
+553 Q
-566 YPTEKLRYKEHHRG
+566 
-580 KRGDYKEL
+580 
-588 TIKDKWLENKATSL
+588 
-602 FHGVTKNNRQIPT
+602 
-615 EIFNATT
+615 
-622 TEREYFM
+622 
-629 AGMIDAD
+629 
-636 GYINNNEMCQ
+636 GY
-646 IGSTNK
+646 
-652 SLALGQLLLAQSLG
+652 
-666 FPARMYVNHYSKTN
+666 
-680 PRAVRYRI
+680 
-688 EFSPNQSLVQ
+688 
-698 KIACQKKQNHFQSH
+698 
-712 INMNDIPC
+712 C

-839 FGRLKPDEDVDK
+839 FGRLKPDEDVNK

-897 DLCAKWEDAEGYHYS
+897 DLCAKWEDEEGYHYS